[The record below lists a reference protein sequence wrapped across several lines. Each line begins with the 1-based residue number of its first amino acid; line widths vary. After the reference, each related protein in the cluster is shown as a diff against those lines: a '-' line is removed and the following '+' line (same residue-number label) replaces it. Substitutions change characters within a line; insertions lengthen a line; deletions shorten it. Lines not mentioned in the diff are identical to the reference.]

1 MSLAGK
7 RIMLIEAVL
16 HAGAAIGRGPR
27 NGATP
32 RRLAGSGPAVL
43 RPLLIFAEFV
53 SHRTIFDSHLR
64 WS

>member
-1 MSLAGK
+1 MSPLEREAA
-7 RIMLIEAVL
+7 LIEAVL
-16 HAGAAIGRGPR
+16 HAGIGRGPR

-32 RRLAGSGPAVL
+32 RRLAGSRLAVL
-43 RPLLIFAEFV
+43 NPLLIFAEFA